1 MSTGLP
7 VRGFLQSTDHELYY
21 EIHGPAQAVPVICL
35 HHGLGSLLSWRY
47 QVDVLRQ
54 AGCKVILY
62 DRWGYGRS
70 SPRGFYSIPGFEP
83 DLIDLEQLI
92 DQLVGDRVALV
103 GHSDGGSI
111 GLLFAAR
118 HPDKVVGLV
127 CLAAHTYLER
137 KMETGIREVA
147 ARFGEEV
154 DFRAAVQ
161 RHHGE
166 KYPQVF
172 QGWSGGWLN
181 PVNASWD
188 IRSELANITCPV
200 LILQGMQ
207 DEHATP
213 QHAREIANSIPNA
226 DLFLAPGA
234 DHMFHQKQANLFNRQ
249 LIGFMESICL
259 QR

>member
-1 MSTGLP
+1 MP
-7 VRGFLQSTDHELYY
+7 VRGFLQLTDHELYY
-21 EIHGPAQAVPVICL
+21 EIHGPTQAVPVICL

-47 QVDVLRQ
+47 QVEVLRE

-70 SPRGFYSIPGFEP
+70 SPRESYLIPGFEP
-83 DLIDLEQLI
+83 DLIDLTQLV
-92 DQLVGDRVALV
+92 DQLVGDRVMLV

-118 HPDKVVGLV
+118 QPDKVVGMAS
-127 CLAAHTYLER
+127 LAAHAYLEP
-137 KMETGIREVA
+137 KMETGIQEVS
-147 ARFGEEV
+147 FHFHQDV
-154 DFRAAVQ
+154 NFRTALQ

-166 KYPQVF
+166 KYLQVYK
-172 QGWSGGWLN
+172 GWSGGWLN

-188 IRSELANITCPV
+188 IRSELARITCPV
-200 LILQGMQ
+200 LILQGLE

-213 QHAREIANSIPNA
+213 QHAREIANSIRNA

-234 DHMFHQKQANLFNRQ
+234 DHMMQQKQANLFNRQ